1 MLKIALVMSVICA
14 GLISGCGVT
23 PETLMVTPVIYQ
35 EGGLDPFDHLAEE
48 HRTTTVPVFYATTRQ
63 QIFDGETMQY
73 GNRLT
78 ESLQLGEAHVQF
90 GDRMRWD
97 DLHSM
102 SRVDPRSR
110 AILLELH
117 RADELGT
124 APLRQIVS
132 TEGDRKILAE
142 AEHDAHRF
150 IAEVEK
156 HLRLAKDPEILI
168 FVHGAKV
175 NFYNSCVSAAELDHF
190 TGRDL
195 VTIAFSWPTHQD
207 IFAYLSGED
216 VTRAYR
222 SADAFACLLELLATQ
237 TSARR
242 INILCWSAG
251 GRVVARA
258 LQELDTWETDCGRD
272 PTLLRIGTVVF
283 AAPDVPVHE
292 FVKELPAIDEVA
304 EHTVIT
310 SSDDDEALVL
320 ATKLMG
326 GGERVGSSG
335 AILEELGAMQD
346 PGKVEF
352 VDVSYGKDERG
363 FDITGHRYWFRHSWV
378 ASDMVLSLRTRLPAA
393 QRGLEPG
400 TAEGVWYLP
409 RDYPDRVQRAA
420 TEALGEDW

>member
-1 MLKIALVMSVICA
+1 MRKAALAISAVWAV
-14 GLISGCGVT
+14 LIGGCGVT

-35 EGGLDPFDHLAEE
+35 DGGLDPFNHLADE

-63 QIFDGETMQY
+63 QVFDGETMRY

-124 APLRQIVS
+124 APLKKIIS
-132 TEGDRKILAE
+132 TEGDRKTLAD
-142 AEHDAHRF
+142 AEHTAHRF
-150 IAEVEK
+150 LAEVEN
-156 HLRLAKDPEILI
+156 HLRAAKDPEILI

-175 NFYNSCVSAAELDHF
+175 NFYNSCVFAAELDHF
-190 TGRDL
+190 TGRDM

-292 FVKELPAIDEVA
+292 FVRELPEIDEVA

-310 SSDDDEALVL
+310 SSDDDEALIL

-326 GGERVGSSG
+326 GGERAGSSE
-335 AILEELGAMQD
+335 AILEELGAKQG
-346 PGKVEF
+346 PGNVEF
-352 VDVSYGKDERG
+352 VDVSYGKGDRG

-400 TAEGVWYLP
+400 PADGIWYLP